1 MLMRSVAVTNKI
13 DWLLMGDSSG
23 LAFQRE
29 TPRERVRFLKRVA
42 AAIELGSF
50 MRLLPL
56 KQIYMADPEES
67 DE

>member
-1 MLMRSVAVTNKI
+1 
-13 DWLLMGDSSG
+13 MGDSSG